1 MAERKCEICGTD
13 MTGRIKSARFCLE
26 CASKRQAEQAAEYKL
41 LHKKPK
47 LCGRCGNE
55 IVGRVKY
62 AKLCS
67 DCVKI
72 PKSQVRKERNKRD
85 NPCYGCEHLKYDSY
99 SGKYCNYYFD
109 TGKTRNCDPEDCR
122 KLGKYQKR
130 KKKGADNGLQKA
142 HTDD

>member
-1 MAERKCEICGTD
+1 MYERKCEICGAD

-47 LCGRCGNE
+47 LCGRCGKE
-55 IVGRVKY
+55 IIGRGKY

-67 DCVKI
+67 DCIKI
-72 PKSQVRKERNKRD
+72 PKSQVRKERKKHE
-85 NPCYGCEHLKYDSY
+85 NPCYGCIHKTYDYYLGSICSY
-99 SGKYCNYYFD
+99 LLD
-109 TGKTRNCDPEDCR
+109 TGKTRNCDPEDCG
-122 KLGKYQKR
+122 KFGKYQKR
-130 KKKGADNGLQKA
+130 KKKGADNGLQKI